1 MNKKTLLK
9 ETGSFH
15 DLLIESLS
23 KPKKAAAYLQV
34 ALDEYQEDGDAEFF
48 LKALRN
54 IAEAQGG
61 IGALAKKTKL
71 NRQNL
76 YNTLSDK
83 GNPRLN
89 TLSLLIKAMGF
100 HLSIQPTHA

>member
-1 MNKKTLLK
+1 M
-9 ETGSFH
+9 
-15 DLLIESLS
+15 
-23 KPKKAAAYLQV
+23 
-34 ALDEYQEDGDAEFF
+34 
-48 LKALRN
+48 ALRN

-61 IGALAKKTKL
+61 IGELAKKTKL

-76 YNTLSDK
+76 YHTLSDK

-100 HLSIQPTHA
+100 HLSIEPVHA